1 MLHKN
6 KVVLITGSGSGIG
19 RATAYTLADEGA
31 KVIVTD
37 INEDGGNETAEAII
51 AKGGDAFFIK
61 NNVADWEDVQ
71 HMFELALAHYGRI
84 DIAVNNAGI
93 GAPDFAKTH
102 EKPNETW
109 DKIIAVNQT
118 GVFYCMKCELKLML
132 EQGVG
137 SIINIASIAGIRG
150 LPNAAAYVASKHA
163 VVGLTK
169 TAAMEYAKKNIRVNA
184 LCPVFTPS
192 GLFKPEAYGDFAD
205 KLKAGIPM
213 KRFSNVQEMADAIN
227 WLASDKASFVTGHA
241 LPVDGG
247 LMA

>member
-1 MLHKN
+1 MLHKD

-19 RATAYTLADEGA
+19 RSTAYTLAAEGA
-31 KVIVTD
+31 KIVVTD
-37 INEDGGNETAEAII
+37 INEDGGNETVEQI
-51 AKGGDAFFIK
+51 KSSNGDAFFIK
-61 NNVADWEDVQ
+61 NNVADWDDVQ
-71 HMFELALAHYGRI
+71 HMFKAAIDHYGRI

-93 GAPDFAKTH
+93 GSPDFAKTGD
-102 EKPNETW
+102 KPIEVW

-118 GVFYCMKCELKLML
+118 GVFYCMKCELQLML
-132 EQGVG
+132 EQGGG

-150 LPNAAAYVASKHA
+150 LPNASAYVASKHA
-163 VVGLTK
+163 VVGLTR

-192 GLFKPEAYGDFAD
+192 GLFKPELYGEIAD

-247 LMA
+247 LTA

>member
-1 MLHKN
+1 MY
-6 KVVLITGSGSGIG
+6 LIK
-19 RATAYTLADEGA
+19 LF
-31 KVIVTD
+31 KH
-37 INEDGGNETAEAII
+37 DGGNESVEAIK

-71 HMFELALAHYGRI
+71 FMFKQAMDHYGRI

-93 GAPDFAKTH
+93 GSPDFAKTGD
-102 EKPNETW
+102 KPNEVW

-118 GVFYCMKCELKLML
+118 GVFYCMKCELQLMM
-132 EQGVG
+132 EQGQG

-150 LPNAAAYVASKHA
+150 LPNASAYVASKHA
-163 VVGLTK
+163 VVGLTR

-192 GLFKPEAYGDFAD
+192 GLFKPELYGEVAD
-205 KLKAGIPM
+205 KLKKGIPM

-247 LMA
+247 LTA

>member
-1 MLHKN
+1 MNVNLNGTFLCSKSAIP
-6 KVVLITGSGSGIG
+6 LLRSASG
-19 RATAYTLADEGA
+19 
-31 KVIVTD
+31 
-37 INEDGGNETAEAII
+37 
-51 AKGGDAFFIK
+51 
-61 NNVADWEDVQ
+61 
-71 HMFELALAHYGRI
+71 
-84 DIAVNNAGI
+84 
-93 GAPDFAKTH
+93 
-102 EKPNETW
+102 
-109 DKIIAVNQT
+109 
-118 GVFYCMKCELKLML
+118 
-132 EQGVG
+132 G

-163 VVGLTK
+163 VVGLTR

-192 GLFKPEAYGDFAD
+192 GLFRPELYGDIAE

-247 LMA
+247 LTA